1 MNFCIRLLFTL
12 SVCCLSLTC
21 AKAEPLKWIGSSLPP
36 FVWQEAGEAKG
47 YACDLI
53 KAMSQKLGRSSDIDF
68 YPWARAVK
76 MATEMPDYGIFPLAR
91 TSDREDDFLWL
102 IPIIKV
108 DFVFLRTRDSQSARY
123 LEGAAKV
130 AELRH
135 QRIGYLR
142 GSPIVKNLQ
151 AKAFTRVLEGTD
163 YPELLRMLTT
173 GAVDAI
179 YAGRPMIIS
188 SIEPSGFRKQ
198 DFQVVSALGDAKLY
212 IATSKSLPESEA
224 NLWRAAYQILVR
236 DGTVEKLQRKYGLS
250 KATESRPVRVR

>member
-1 MNFCIRLLFTL
+1 MNFSIRLLFTL
-12 SVCCLSLTC
+12 SACCLSLTC
-21 AKAEPLKWIGSSLPP
+21 AKAEPLKWIGGSLPP
-36 FVWQEAGEAKG
+36 FGWQEAGETKG

-53 KAMSQKLGRSSDIDF
+53 KAMSQKLGRSSGIDF

-76 MATEMPDYGIFPLAR
+76 MAAEMPDYGIFPLAR

-108 DFVFLRTRDSQSARY
+108 DFVFLATKDSPSARDSES
-123 LEGAAKV
+123 EAKV
-130 AELRH
+130 AALRS

-151 AKAFTRVLEGTD
+151 AKGFTRILEGTD
-163 YPELLRMLTT
+163 YPELLRLLTS

-188 SIEPSGFRKQ
+188 SIEPSGFRRQ
-198 DFQVVSALGDAKLY
+198 DFQVLTALGDATLY

-224 NLWRAAYQILVR
+224 NLWRAAYQSLVK
-236 DGTVEKLQRKYGLS
+236 DGTVAKLQWKYDLS
-250 KATESRPVRVR
+250 KAKEFRPVKVR